1 MVAIYLRLI
10 KAGSMTLD
18 AVPLLWRAAVAE
30 GLKNESN

>member
-18 AVPLLWRAAVAE
+18 AVPLLWREQVRIALEVDT
-30 GLKNESN
+30 